1 MRFCHNRKC
10 VSYKSG
16 LSVVKYYRRTGDKV
30 TTKEKLFD
38 GRQQEKMVMDQPW
51 NSCRNLG
58 FRVHRNRFVFYE
70 SFSSKYKG

>member
-30 TTKEKLFD
+30 ITKEKSFD
-38 GRQQEKMVMDQPW
+38 GGQQEKMVMASLD
-51 NSCRNLG
+51 
-58 FRVHRNRFVFYE
+58 Y
-70 SFSSKYKG
+70 SSPNADGNYSNNH

>member
-30 TTKEKLFD
+30 ITKEKSFD
-38 GRQQEKMVMDQPW
+38 GGQQEKMVMD
-51 NSCRNLG
+51 
-58 FRVHRNRFVFYE
+58 
-70 SFSSKYKG
+70 

>member
-30 TTKEKLFD
+30 ITKEKSFD
-38 GRQQEKMVMDQPW
+38 GGQQEKMAMDQPR
-51 NSCRNLG
+51 NGCRNLG
-58 FRVHRNRFVFYE
+58 FRVNRNRFVFYE
-70 SFSSKYKG
+70 SFSSEYKG